1 MIDLDV
7 TLLIQLVNF
16 LIIWM
21 VLDLLLF
28 KPIRG
33 IIKKRADHMDH
44 QMNAI
49 ERFTKDA
56 SVKLEDYEKSLV
68 AARAEGAAER
78 DKLKDEGTV
87 EEGKLLAAASEEAA
101 GKVAAAKSEIGS
113 EADEARKALKSG
125 VKKMAERA
133 ADRILSQA

>member
-21 VLDLLLF
+21 VLDLLLL

-33 IIKKRADHMDH
+33 IIKKRTNHMDQ

-49 ERFTKDA
+49 EGFTKDA
-56 SVKLEDYEKSLV
+56 SDKLEGYEKSLA
-68 AARAEGAAER
+68 AARTEGSAER
-78 DKLKDEGTV
+78 DKLKDEGSV
-87 EEGKLLAAASEEAA
+87 EEGKLLAAASQEAA
-101 GKVAAAKSEIGS
+101 GKVAAAKGEIGS
-113 EADEARKALKSG
+113 QADAAKKALKDG
-125 VKKMAERA
+125 VSKMAERA